1 MSKNIL
7 PPRSTGLIIF
17 ESVASIALVVLSV
30 VGNIFIFVALYRN
43 PRLRNSTNIYIAA
56 LAITD
61 IMNACIPGTLF
72 ASTLVS
78 GRMVLS
84 LPVCLLSGFMVHF
97 LAYVSMITMTL
108 TAVNR
113 YFRVVKPQYYNS
125 LFGGKRSLLMLGCL
139 WLLVASFVLYP
150 TVAGVGRFSFNPAI
164 TICAYRFTSPMAE
177 TVFTL
182 IVVFVVVLFCLLLVC
197 FSYYHVSKT
206 IREHKSGAHSS
217 LRGVSAQEIN
227 LSKVLFVLV
236 LAFVIC
242 WLPTFAIIL
251 VIRVI
256 LKKAPHELAVMIP
269 FLFQITSVLN
279 PLLYGALSP
288 PFKRE
293 FRKLLTFQRNVHVSD
308 QGLTSAP
315 PLPLDYIS
323 TQSSKSSSNNRCN
336 YNQNGHHFL

>member
-1 MSKNIL
+1 M
-7 PPRSTGLIIF
+7 
-17 ESVASIALVVLSV
+17 
-30 VGNIFIFVALYRN
+30 
-43 PRLRNSTNIYIAA
+43 
-56 LAITD
+56 
-61 IMNACIPGTLF
+61 
-72 ASTLVS
+72 
-78 GRMVLS
+78 
-84 LPVCLLSGFMVHF
+84 
-97 LAYVSMITMTL
+97 
-108 TAVNR
+108 
-113 YFRVVKPQYYNS
+113 KPQYYNS

-293 FRKLLTFQRNVHVSD
+293 FRKLLTFQRNGIAHVSD

-323 TQSSKSSSNNRCN
+323 TQSSKSGFNNRSN